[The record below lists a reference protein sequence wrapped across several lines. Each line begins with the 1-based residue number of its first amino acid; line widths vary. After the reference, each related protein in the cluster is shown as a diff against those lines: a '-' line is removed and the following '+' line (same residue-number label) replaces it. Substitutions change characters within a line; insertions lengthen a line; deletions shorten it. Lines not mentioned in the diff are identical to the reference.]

1 MTEIKRRIKTDNSN
15 KIGIRFDKRT
25 LEKVKKLAEKRGL
38 KPAALCRNI
47 IKDFFVQDKIQTIEK
62 LKESLEEVVPDL
74 REHTKEYG
82 AMKDALKQTINA
94 TFEMLDEIRE
104 MKRGDYLTY
113 KTLKIQTESVE
124 SLLSELKS

>member
-1 MTEIKRRIKTDNSN
+1 MQKKEGKPSN
-15 KIGIRFDKRT
+15 QIAIRFDKRT
-25 LEKVKKLAEKRGL
+25 LEKEKKLAEKRGL

-74 REHTKEYG
+74 REHTKEYME
-82 AMKDALKQTINA
+82 MKRSFVDSLRANYEVLN
-94 TFEMLDEIRE
+94 EIRE

-113 KTLKIQTESVE
+113 KTLKTQTESVE